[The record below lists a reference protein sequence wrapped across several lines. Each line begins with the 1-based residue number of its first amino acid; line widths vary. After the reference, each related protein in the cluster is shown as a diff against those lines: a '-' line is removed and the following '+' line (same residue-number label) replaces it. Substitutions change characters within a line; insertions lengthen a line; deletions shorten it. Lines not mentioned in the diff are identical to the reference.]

1 MSVFARW
8 RGMKKRST
16 EPVVLTPAQRGQ
28 IVQRVIVDGWTSA
41 EAAAAV
47 GVPERLVDAWVAD
60 YRRHGMASL
69 RHVPRKTVAAE
80 ILRLWLGTAGACR
93 VAHSLHRPAPTI
105 CAPTAN
111 EPLVA
116 GPLERR
122 PPRWRIVDFFNKRQ

>member
-16 EPVVLTPAQRGQ
+16 EPVALTPAQRGQ

-47 GVPERLVDAWVAD
+47 DVSERLVDAWVAD
-60 YRRHGMASL
+60 YRRNGMASL

-80 ILRLWLGTAGACR
+80 ILRLWLGRPLRAGSR
-93 VAHSLHRPAPTI
+93 TISNGLRRLFTREHPTS
-105 CAPTAN
+105 PS
-111 EPLVA
+111 PLDRSNDD
-116 GPLERR
+116 RR
-122 PPRWRIVDFFNKRQ
+122 GGGS

>member
-16 EPVVLTPAQRGQ
+16 EPVALTPAQRGQ

-69 RHVPRKTVAAE
+69 CHVPRKTVAAE
-80 ILRLWLGTAGACR
+80 ILRLWLG
-93 VAHSLHRPAPTI
+93 RPVRAVSRAI
-105 CAPTAN
+105 SN
-111 EPLVA
+111 GLRRLFVHEPPPSPS
-116 GPLERR
+116 PLR
-122 PPRWRIVDFFNKRQ
+122 

>member
-16 EPVVLTPAQRGQ
+16 EPVALTTAQRGQ

-60 YRRHGMASL
+60 YRRDGMASL

-80 ILRLWLGTAGACR
+80 ILRLWLGRPMRAVSRTVSTGLRRLFAR
-93 VAHSLHRPAPTI
+93 QPPTSPSSLDRL
-105 CAPTAN
+105 N
-111 EPLVA
+111 DD
-116 GPLERR
+116 RR
-122 PPRWRIVDFFNKRQ
+122 GGGS

>member
-8 RGMKKRST
+8 RGMKKRSI
-16 EPVVLTPAQRGQ
+16 EPVALTPAQRGQ

-69 RHVPRKTVAAE
+69 RYVPRKTVAAE
-80 ILRLWLGTAGACR
+80 ILRLWLERPVHAVSRTVSIALRRLFAR
-93 VAHSLHRPAPTI
+93 QQPTSPSSLDRL
-105 CAPTAN
+105 N
-111 EPLVA
+111 DD
-116 GPLERR
+116 RR
-122 PPRWRIVDFFNKRQ
+122 GGGS